1 MNKEDIII
9 PTIFIGVVILISFV
23 PFVQIIL
30 VTLCGGLTRV
40 ITIPFD
46 INENVEKI
54 IGIIFNSI
62 LTLVGLFLFYKS
74 KETLTR
80 IWSSLLVLFFGQGMM
95 LLTIDHFLKE
105 DNSSYIYWTVLSGTP
120 MLLTLLVGL
129 FKFWTLNLKQAT
141 KT

>member
-1 MNKEDIII
+1 M
-9 PTIFIGVVILISFV
+9 
-23 PFVQIIL
+23 
-30 VTLCGGLTRV
+30 TLCGGLTRV

-80 IWSSLLVLFFGQGMM
+80 ILSSLLVLFFGQGMM
-95 LLTIDHFLKE
+95 LLTSDHFLKE